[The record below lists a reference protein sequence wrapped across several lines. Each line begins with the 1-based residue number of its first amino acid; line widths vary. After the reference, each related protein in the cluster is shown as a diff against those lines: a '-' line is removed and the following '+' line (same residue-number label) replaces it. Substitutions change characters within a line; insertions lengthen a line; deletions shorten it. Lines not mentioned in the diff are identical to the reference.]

1 MEAAPQ
7 GSRLPVGV
15 ARALPSGW
23 PRPLLPL
30 APQAHLL
37 PIRCTQEQ
45 LVQHEAEEDEA
56 RLQLLLPS
64 SQADQKKKVS
74 LCPCRRTDDSI
85 FMLACD
91 ECDRW
96 FHGECVGVTEEE
108 AEAVAKWVCKKCEP
122 KRRKRL
128 WTCRCGKPWEE
139 DTSMFMLACDECDR
153 WFHGECVGVTEERAL
168 SWGEKSKWR
177 CKPCSAAI
185 ARRRKTIIKH
195 CQRYCICN
203 GYWDGRAFMIMCD
216 SCEAWYHGNWY
227 AI

>member
-37 PIRCTQEQ
+37 PIRCTEEQ
-45 LVQHEAEEDEA
+45 RVQHEAEEDEA

-64 SQADQKKKVS
+64 SQDHKKKVS

-108 AEAVAKWVCKKCEP
+108 AEAVAKWVCKY
-122 KRRKRL
+122 
-128 WTCRCGKPWEE
+128 
-139 DTSMFMLACDECDR
+139 
-153 WFHGECVGVTEERAL
+153 AL
-168 SWGEKSKWR
+168 SVGSGIL
-177 CKPCSAAI
+177 CHCF
-185 ARRRKTIIKH
+185 RRSMEMMH
-195 CQRYCICN
+195 
-203 GYWDGRAFMIMCD
+203 
-216 SCEAWYHGNWY
+216 SCLFTEGCLRVE
-227 AI
+227 